1 MSVQLSN
8 RHVNDIVIMDFS
20 GRITLGEGASLLRG
34 TLRSMANNG
43 TKKILLNLAEVSYI
57 DSSGLGVLVESY
69 ATITSRGGQLKLL
82 NLQNRIQ
89 DLLVITKLFTVLQVF
104 SDEALAIASFAE
116 PVAQAATS

>member
-8 RHVNDIVIMDFS
+8 RQVNDIVIMDFS

-34 TLRSMANNG
+34 TLRSMASNG

-82 NLQNRIQ
+82 NLQTRIQ

-116 PVAQAATS
+116 PVAQSATS

>member
-8 RHVNDIVIMDFS
+8 RQVNDIVIMDFS

-82 NLQNRIQ
+82 NLQTRIQ

-116 PVAQAATS
+116 PVAQSATS